1 MRIVVINQYALP
13 RGSVGI
19 TRHGDLA
26 SILVKMGNEVTIV
39 SSDFNYLTKEN
50 KIEEEPRLVDHY
62 GVNFI
67 CLKSLKY
74 NKNDSKRIL
83 SMIHYF
89 WSATFAGLKFPSK
102 PDIVWASS
110 PQILSGLSGFILAK
124 YYGVPFVLEIRDVWP
139 SVLVELKALK
149 ESSFVHKILLFV
161 EKFLYTQSHTIIS
174 VLPNFSRR
182 LEEVG
187 LGNKVNVYLP
197 NGIFLSEN
205 NKEKKNDSAEHEKLI
220 QIQKIIQDLREND
233 KAVFLY
239 TGLIGV
245 AQDLSFL
252 VEFLDFCKTKDQ
264 ETYDKISFVFVG
276 SGPEQEKLKKMIV
289 DGGHQD
295 SVFVI
300 SPIAKQLVPKLLKNA
315 DFLLLA
321 LANIPVFKYGISPN
335 KLFDYLQAAKPI
347 LMVAPLEESIVD
359 MVGVGVTC
367 KSRDFRELLTSIRT
381 LISLPEEIRN
391 EMGNK
396 GRNYVES
403 EHDLERLAFTLES
416 ALQETVNRFRTE
428 KQS

>member
-1 MRIVVINQYALP
+1 MRVAVFNQYALP
-13 RGSVGI
+13 RNSVGI

-26 SILVKMGNEVTIV
+26 SVLVKLGHEVTIIA
-39 SSDFNYLTKEN
+39 SDFNYLTKE
-50 KIEEEPRLVDHY
+50 KKTEEHQNFVDQY
-62 GVNFI
+62 GVKFI
-67 CLKSLKY
+67 RLKSLSY
-74 NKNDSKRIL
+74 GKNDSKRIL
-83 SMIHYF
+83 SMLHYF
-89 WSATFAGLKFPSK
+89 WSATFAGFKLPNK

-149 ESSFVHKILLFV
+149 ESSFTHKILLFI
-161 EKFLYTQSHTIIS
+161 EKFLYSQSNTIIS

-187 LGNKVNVYLP
+187 LTDKVNVYLP
-197 NGIFLSEN
+197 NGVFLSDNIWE
-205 NKEKKNDSAEHEKLI
+205 KEDHSTEHGKLVQVQKVIQGLQEKT
-220 QIQKIIQDLREND
+220 KT
-233 KAVFLY
+233 VFLY
-239 TGLIGV
+239 TGLIGI

-252 VEFLDFCKTKDQ
+252 VEFLDFCKIEDK
-264 ETYDKISFVFVG
+264 ETYNKISFVFVG

-295 SVFVI
+295 SAFVI